1 MNVNTKV
8 RECISELEK
17 ALEDEELIVDQHLLE
32 RFSSLAHRLSH
43 IRKQG
48 PKDCDR
54 QDIQGNGR
62 FVTLV
67 NL

>member
-8 RECISELEK
+8 REYISELEK

-43 IRKQG
+43 IRKQS
-48 PKDCDR
+48 PKRLR
-54 QDIQGNGR
+54 QARSSGKRKIRD
-62 FVTLV
+62 VS
-67 NL
+67 